1 MHLLLPTGL
10 SALAAIVLGAGLP
23 FSGRFLR
30 RQRYIGGLIAIAVGL
45 ISLWLLQLI
54 VSILDVQWETRWVLQ
69 IGAFILSSFVL
80 ASGVG
85 AVSKANNTP
94 RDDFYDNLFS

>member
-1 MHLLLPTGL
+1 MAFLFPVGL
-10 SALAAIVLGAGLP
+10 SALAMVVLGAGLP
-23 FSGRFLR
+23 FSGKFR
-30 RQRYIGGLIAIAVGL
+30 RRRRYIGGLISIAAGL
-45 ISLWLLQLI
+45 ISLWLLQII
-54 VSILDVQWETRWVLQ
+54 VSVMDVQWETRWVLQ
-69 IGAFILSSFVL
+69 IGAFILSFFLL